1 MEIILYCPRFQIL
14 LKKLKKHF
22 LLLNFSTRDHQE
34 KKKKKLQLARL
45 KEFKGSSLR
54 NINMKNIHFPA
65 LASDLMCK
73 DRNEQV

>member
-34 KKKKKLQLARL
+34 KKKKLQLARL